1 MFKNYQD
8 TSSAD
13 QFKGFPNLNFQGS
26 NSAYRFSGVS
36 FWLDA
41 AFGLNTQTN
50 LGAVSRWQQRVGGG
64 VFTQGTAGNQP
75 RLILNDANYN
85 NFPSV
90 EAQDTARYM
99 FGNFTYDA
107 LNMTIAIISKVNTP
121 QQFNCIFG
129 SPTPG
134 NNDPARSIS
143 DGGLNSG
150 MTGFGSHSINP
161 AGSGVSFLGN
171 TENTNARIKILTAN
185 NVIVNSNIETTGTAN
200 AGLSITTSQ
209 LFRTQFFNYNLV
221 GSLAEVIVYNYS
233 MTSTDAIA
241 LSDRINQKYA
251 LY

>member
-1 MFKNYQD
+1 MFKSYQD

-26 NSAYRFSGVS
+26 NSAYGFSGVS

-64 VFTQGTAGNQP
+64 VFEQATAGNQP
-75 RLILNDANYN
+75 RLILSDANYN

-90 EAQDTARYM
+90 EAQDSARFM
-99 FGNFTYDA
+99 DA
-107 LNMTIAIISKVNTP
+107 VNGIPFNPNITIAVISKVNT
-121 QQFNCIFG
+121 QTGEVHVITNG
-129 SPTPG
+129 GAS
-134 NNDPARSIS
+134 SIVS
-143 DGGLNSG
+143 GVIDGGTSAG
-150 MTGFGSHSINP
+150 FTGFGIRPNQSLPSIQ
-161 AGSGVSFLGN
+161 GT
-171 TENTNARIKILTAN
+171 TETTTARIKIVTGT
-185 NVIVNSNIETTGTAN
+185 NVIVNGVNETTGLI
-200 AGLSITTSQ
+200 GSQ
-209 LFRTQFFNYNLV
+209 ISNMNRIFRLDGALRQMIGTI
-221 GSLAEVIVYNYS
+221 AEIIAFNYS

>member
-26 NSAYRFSGVS
+26 NSAYGFSGVS

-50 LGAVSRWQQRVGGG
+50 LGAVSRWQARVGGS
-64 VFTQGTAGNQP
+64 VFEQATAGNQP
-75 RLILNDANYN
+75 RLILSDANYN

-90 EAQDTARYM
+90 EAQDNARFM
-99 FGNFTYDA
+99 DAPFGIAFQPNI
-107 LNMTIAIISKVNTP
+107 TIAVVSKVVTQLSEVHIITNGATATL
-121 QQFNCIFG
+121 G
-129 SPTPG
+129 VT
-134 NNDPARSIS
+134 
-143 DGGLNSG
+143 DGGSSAVY
-150 MTGFGSHSINP
+150 TGFGFRT
-161 AGSGVSFLGN
+161 ALQGT
-171 TENTNARIKILTAN
+171 TETTTARIKVLTGTN
-185 NVIVNSNIETTGTAN
+185 IIVNGVNEATG
-200 AGLSITTSQ
+200 S
-209 LFRTQFFNYNLV
+209 V
-221 GSLAEVIVYNYS
+221 GSSIATLSRIFRLDSALRQLIGSIAEIIAFNYS